1 MKIYNVA
8 VIDGDEESEEYAVLA
23 EDGQQARGVLAA
35 FDWLSGKPPYQSV
48 EIRETVKASCDGR
61 AGVLEKMGERGTWS

>member
-35 FDWLSGKPPYQSV
+35 FDRLSGKPPTKVS
-48 EIRETVKASCDGR
+48 RSGKP
-61 AGVLEKMGERGTWS
+61 